1 MEYALLQK
9 DRVVLAPSYLPG
21 LDSRKKPQ
29 ITTIFNMA
37 VLFFLT
43 LRHSRLL
50 SEFICRE
57 VNILISVRMPRN
69 KNWNSNTQKQ
79 TYEEHWLQDQNGFPT
94 QSRSSSFDRHIR
106 EWKQFAISVL
116 KEHEELGPYYWP
128 TLRHQLRH
136 GRLDTRTALAWAKR
150 CYFKT

>member
-9 DRVVLAPSYLPG
+9 DRVVLAPSYLSG

-57 VNILISVRMPRN
+57 VNILISVRTERPGCLEIKTGIPTHRN
-69 KNWNSNTQKQ
+69 RHMRSIDSKIKMDFQRKAGQVVLIDIFESGNSSPLVFLRNMKNWG
-79 TYEEHWLQDQNGFPT
+79 HIIG
-94 QSRSSSFDRHIR
+94 RH
-106 EWKQFAISVL
+106 
-116 KEHEELGPYYWP
+116 
-128 TLRHQLRH
+128 
-136 GRLDTRTALAWAKR
+136 
-150 CYFKT
+150 